1 MNFLIPNIKRE
12 NNREEKILKDSR
24 FEILKNS
31 FRLTFTSLSLILLT
45 FFIYFHS
52 IAIQDTTK
60 AGKVFSSI
68 AKAFNIKKTDKEGLE
83 SSDKSRSKN
92 LIPVITQNIVQNE
105 LLELQSTDGLT
116 GDIEIMENKND
127 LIINLSDKLIF
138 DLGKSNIKES
148 FKPTLN
154 KVIKILGKIDNK
166 IRVEG
171 YTDNTPIS
179 NSNFESNWELSAAR
193 AIEILRYLHQQGNV
207 SLDRLEAAGYG
218 EFHPIMPNDT
228 PQGKIKNRRVA
239 IVICNAKGLDKFG
252 NYGKTIKI
260 QGFKFRVPDEEID
273 ELY

>member
-12 NNREEKILKDSR
+12 RKLQDSR
-24 FEILKNS
+24 FEIYKNP

-45 FFIYFHS
+45 FFIYFYS
-52 IAIQDTTK
+52 ISIRDVTK
-60 AGKVFSSI
+60 AGKVYSSI
-68 AKAFNIKKTDKEGLE
+68 VKAFNIKKTNKEGLE
-83 SSDKSRSKN
+83 FSDKSRSKN
-92 LIPVITQNIVQNE
+92 LIPIITQNIVQNE
-105 LLELQSTDGLT
+105 LMELQSSDGLT

-138 DLGKSNIKES
+138 DLGKNDVKES

-154 KVIKILGKIDNK
+154 KVIKILSKLDNK

-193 AIEILRYLHQQGNV
+193 AVEILRYLHQQGNL

-218 EFHPIMPNDT
+218 EFHPIVPNDT

-239 IVICNAKGLDKFG
+239 IVICNAKGLDKLG

>member
-24 FEILKNS
+24 FEIFKNS

-193 AIEILRYLHQQGNV
+193 AVEILRYLHQQGNV

-239 IVICNAKGLDKFG
+239 IVIRNAKGLDKFG

>member
-24 FEILKNS
+24 FEIFKNS

-105 LLELQSTDGLT
+105 LLKLQSTDGLT

-154 KVIKILGKIDNK
+154 KIIKILGKINNK

-193 AIEILRYLHQQGNV
+193 AVEILRYLHQQGNV

-239 IVICNAKGLDKFG
+239 IVIRNAKGLDKFG